1 MFRHSMR
8 PDELI
13 AFEENTQKSIK
24 LPRNRLIKKI
34 NLEFDPDVVVTGGSA
49 SGTVTEDALL
59 LTIPKIEVVGNGLT
73 TLFRMDAQALYYK
86 NYFEHRIPGML
97 TAPADG
103 SETTNSLKLNLTIH
117 FGNNIGRNYSD
128 TFLPANLFKSLDLI
142 VSWGELDDMWEG
154 TYDRSAACASSFG
167 VRPVVYESTQPRP
180 KYIRIQDYI
189 EDEITATRTDHKID
203 MDSERLLWYQSLFF
217 KTLDAGARA
226 SDIINYITLETDN
239 VVKHINRIPYDQ
251 LRNENES
258 MHQID
263 ALPAGLV
270 YLYLMEEGLI
280 TSALDVSDTKKTRLE
295 LDVTVGAGTTMLR
308 VYQDKLMPI
317 EAVL

>member
-1 MFRHSMR
+1 MR
-8 PDELI
+8 PEELI

-24 LPRNRLIKKI
+24 LPRNRLISKI
-34 NLEFDPDVVVTGGSA
+34 NLEFDPAVVVSA
-49 SGTVTEDALL
+49 GTTSGTVSEDSLL
-59 LTIPKIEVVGNGLT
+59 LLLPKIEVVGNGLT
-73 TLFRMDAQALYYK
+73 TLFRMDAQGLYYK
-86 NYFEHRIPGML
+86 NQFEHRVPGML

-103 SETTNSLKLNLTIH
+103 SAATNNLKLNLTIH
-117 FGNNIGRNYSD
+117 FGNNIGRNMSD
-128 TFLPANLFKSLDLI
+128 TFLPANLFSSLDL
-142 VSWGELDDMWEG
+142 VVHWGELDDMF
-154 TYDRSAACASSFG
+154 SAANDRDKAIASSYG
-167 VRPVVYESTQPRP
+167 VRPVVYETTQPRP

-189 EDEITATRTDHKID
+189 EDEITATRTDHKVD
-203 MDSERLLWYQSLFF
+203 LDSERLLWYQSLFF
-217 KTLDAGARA
+217 KTLDAGVRD
-226 SDIINYITLETDN
+226 SDVINYITLETDN

-263 ALPAGLV
+263 ALPTGFA
-270 YLYLMEEGLI
+270 YLYLMEQGLI
-280 TSALDVSDTKKTRLE
+280 TSALNVSDTKKTRLE